1 MEYKEYNKYIIA
13 DENKIKE
20 LIKNGIYDLRTT
32 RVNKIS
38 DKYLELDGL
47 NRYIAVLQAP
57 NDFFMPD
64 DNELYLND
72 LERQM
77 ISYRAD
83 KGFETKS
90 LYEYFNCRNK
100 EELLYKIKNNDEA
113 VRPLIELYEQIGKE
127 TQSHIYNSIGTALGA
142 ATYSVA
148 IGCLPKKDY
157 ITILVLNVKNRPISS
172 ISLPVSYVN
181 DDRYANGI
189 NIKAVIKKCYSD
201 VMNGVLVIANEKKD
215 DKYLN
220 KWKDALAL
228 MHIRALDV
236 IYVNHTKDGL
246 HELYSVKDSRSKN
259 KPIISLNTAS
269 YNDALQKSEKINILA
284 NKISFLQ
291 SLSHYDEFTAYYTT
305 EMLKGLNIV
314 KDKCRI
320 RSLLCMSCSTKTFEE
335 FGCLCYDKNGNIL
348 DNKIHTRGDNTSATV
363 NRNAIIKELINDEV
377 NGIIIY
383 HNHPSTDSSPSKPD
397 ILLSTDVE
405 KMCLTLNKHL
415 YDSLIISK
423 NEVYSMADNGI
434 VDIISKTH
442 NEVEAMFES
451 DVSEAFENDYYEEME
466 V

>member
-38 DKYLELDGL
+38 DKDLEFDGL

-113 VRPLIELYEQIGKE
+113 VRPLIELYEQVGKE
-127 TQSHIYNSIGTALGA
+127 TQSHIHDRIGTALGA

-215 DKYLN
+215 DKYL
-220 KWKDALAL
+220 
-228 MHIRALDV
+228 
-236 IYVNHTKDGL
+236 T
-246 HELYSVKDSRSKN
+246 
-259 KPIISLNTAS
+259 
-269 YNDALQKSEKINILA
+269 
-284 NKISFLQ
+284 
-291 SLSHYDEFTAYYTT
+291 
-305 EMLKGLNIV
+305 
-314 KDKCRI
+314 
-320 RSLLCMSCSTKTFEE
+320 
-335 FGCLCYDKNGNIL
+335 
-348 DNKIHTRGDNTSATV
+348 
-363 NRNAIIKELINDEV
+363 
-377 NGIIIY
+377 
-383 HNHPSTDSSPSKPD
+383 
-397 ILLSTDVE
+397 
-405 KMCLTLNKHL
+405 
-415 YDSLIISK
+415 
-423 NEVYSMADNGI
+423 
-434 VDIISKTH
+434 
-442 NEVEAMFES
+442 
-451 DVSEAFENDYYEEME
+451 
-466 V
+466 